1 MAEFFNA
8 SILAF
13 TNFVSGIVTVTEMSA
28 STNQILRLSR
38 PFGAFC
44 AIGLLLYGCGAPERL
59 PSDLSMDA
67 SKDVLKE
74 RVIAPI
80 KGVDDDE
87 DIEEFTVM
95 PRRRLIQVRHAPA
108 SLDDQYFVSTL
119 SKLLST
125 DPVSDDGE
133 DKAQSSSAPV
143 ELTDAERKAI
153 LDQRSLERTEYL
165 VNKGLEYE
173 AQLLVSLAALNDEI
187 NTLQGRTISG
197 LGDAI
202 PAFGRNLTGNGDDYI
217 EMPNDLVFI
226 GGENGT
232 FTSSTAILKQ
242 GAQNPEISFSVRE
255 MQIGEALE
263 FLFQTTG
270 IDVVIDESITKRDA
284 YVTMSIQA
292 GTLAIIDA
300 IMSREGLAV
309 IYDPVI
315 EVAQLYSQVQVD
327 RRLAGIRTS
336 IESYN
341 AVLRERKALDL
352 AQQDHA
358 RASEILGYVQLLL
371 SGDDE
376 GFAIGME
383 SISRNP
389 GLTVTNELVA
399 SMTRA
404 ALDLRSDMA
413 RFEQQTEVMLAGYS
427 ELAQLAGVPDLAKRP
442 DLKNILSEDPCI
454 WPRQE
459 IFTEKVAVYNAV
471 VIEGNDAETGVIGK
485 INSFFEQT
493 RPEDAVV
500 QESDDGTLS
509 MAAEVPTY
517 CGAANPAPRV
527 PIVLP
532 DDTGIT
538 VIGTREDND
547 LVVRLI
553 EQYDVPELQ
562 VLIEI
567 FIITVSRDFSR
578 QIDSILSASPS
589 AGGNNNQEFVLSQ
602 LASTAS
608 RTVGTIS
615 MDFDSP
621 NDELGLLLNFIESNS
636 LGRVVSSPTI
646 LVASGKD
653 AIVER
658 TQIARVPGPN
668 VLDSDNNSVAGPPVE
683 YEAPFRLEINE
694 VDINRLNNTVKLDV
708 VLTDTR
714 FSDTLAN
721 VNELSDRTSDVIDTT
736 FWASPG
742 DVVVLAGVTRNEE
755 ATTTSGMPGTT
766 GNLAQLTPLLGGSD
780 GFSTNM
786 SETLIFM
793 APTVINPSAE
803 NQPHSAFRSK
813 PKRNIV
819 N

>member
-1 MAEFFNA
+1 MPEA
-8 SILAF
+8 
-13 TNFVSGIVTVTEMSA
+13 
-28 STNQILRLSR
+28 QILT
-38 PFGAFC
+38 A
-44 AIGLLLYGCGAPERL
+44 
-59 PSDLSMDA
+59 
-67 SKDVLKE
+67 
-74 RVIAPI
+74 
-80 KGVDDDE
+80 
-87 DIEEFTVM
+87 
-95 PRRRLIQVRHAPA
+95 
-108 SLDDQYFVSTL
+108 
-119 SKLLST
+119 
-125 DPVSDDGE
+125 
-133 DKAQSSSAPV
+133 
-143 ELTDAERKAI
+143 
-153 LDQRSLERTEYL
+153 
-165 VNKGLEYE
+165 
-173 AQLLVSLAALNDEI
+173 LAALNDEI

-202 PAFGRNLTGNGDDYI
+202 PAFGRNLTGNGDEYI

-242 GAQNPEISFSVRE
+242 GARNPEISFSVRE
-255 MQIGEALE
+255 MQIGDALE
-263 FLFQTTG
+263 FLFQATG
-270 IDVVIDESITKRDA
+270 IDVVIDESISKRDA

-300 IMSREGLAV
+300 IMSQEGLAV
-309 IYDPVI
+309 IYDPTI
-315 EVAQLYSQVQVD
+315 EVAQLYSQVQID
-327 RRLAGIRTS
+327 RRLAGIRGS

-352 AQQDHA
+352 AKRDHA

-376 GFAIGME
+376 GFIIGME
-383 SISRNP
+383 SVSREP
-389 GLTVTNELVA
+389 GATLLSATV
-399 SMTRA
+399 SQMTRA
-404 ALDLRSDMA
+404 ALDLRTEMT
-413 RFEQQTEVMLAGYS
+413 RFERQTEVMLEGHS
-427 ELAQLAGVPDLAKRP
+427 ELAQLAGIPDLAVRS

-471 VIEGNDAETGVIGK
+471 VIEGDNTETGVVGK
-485 INSFFEQT
+485 INSFFAQT
-493 RPEDAVV
+493 RPEDAVASV
-500 QESDDGTLS
+500 SDDDGAESTK
-509 MAAEVPTY
+509 AEVPGY
-517 CGAANPAPRV
+517 CGSENPAPRV

-532 DDTGIT
+532 DDTGVT

-589 AGGNNNQEFVLSQ
+589 AGGNNNQEFALSQ

-608 RTVGTIS
+608 RAVGTIS
-615 MDFDSP
+615 LDFDSP
-621 NDELGLLLNFIESNS
+621 NDELGLLLNFLESNR

-653 AIVER
+653 AVVER

-721 VNELSDRTSDVIDTT
+721 VNELSDRTSDIIDTT
-736 FWASPG
+736 FWAAPG

-755 ATTTSGMPGTT
+755 STTTSGVPGTT
-766 GNLAQLTPLLGGSD
+766 GSLALLTPLLGGSD
-780 GFSTNM
+780 GVSTNL

-813 PKRNIV
+813 PKRSIV

>member
-1 MAEFFNA
+1 M
-8 SILAF
+8 S
-13 TNFVSGIVTVTEMSA
+13 SDVTVTEMSA
-28 STNQILRLSR
+28 LTYRTRRFLRPL
-38 PFGAFC
+38 GGLC
-44 AIGLLLYGCGAPERL
+44 GLGLLLYGCGAPERL
-59 PSDLSMDA
+59 PDDLSMDA

-87 DIEEFTVM
+87 DVEEFTVL
-95 PRRRLIQVRHAPA
+95 PRRSLIQVRHAPS

-125 DPVSDDGE
+125 DPVSEAEDGMSATP
-133 DKAQSSSAPV
+133 KALPLSA
-143 ELTDAERKAI
+143 AEREAI
-153 LDQRSLERTEYL
+153 LNQRALERTEYL
-165 VNKGLEYE
+165 VEKGLEYE
-173 AQLLVSLAALNDEI
+173 AQILTALQPLDGELRMRRN
-187 NTLQGRTISG
+187 RTTSG
-197 LGDAI
+197 LGEVV
-202 PAFGRNLTGNGDDYI
+202 PAFGRNLTGNGDDYLQL
-217 EMPNDLVFI
+217 PNDLIFV

-232 FTSSTAILKQ
+232 ITSKTAILKQ
-242 GAQNPEISFSVRE
+242 GLQNPEISFSVRD
-255 MQIGEALE
+255 MSLSDALD
-263 FLFQTTG
+263 FLFQTVDLETAN
-270 IDVVIDESITKRDA
+270 DDSIVNRDA
-284 YVTMSIQA
+284 SVTMSVQA
-292 GTLAIIDA
+292 SALSIIDA
-300 IMSREGLAV
+300 IMQQHDLAIV
-309 IYDPVI
+309 YDPDI
-315 EVAQLYSQVQVD
+315 EVAQLYAQEQID
-327 RRLAGIRTS
+327 NRLAKIRTS

-341 AVLRERKALDL
+341 AALRERKLL
-352 AQQDHA
+352 A
-358 RASEILGYVQLLL
+358 RAERDYALAEEILGYAQLLL

-376 GFAIGME
+376 GFILGIESVPRDPSIG
-383 SISRNP
+383 
-389 GLTVTNELVA
+389 VTNELIS

-404 ALDLRSDMA
+404 ALDLRTEMTS
-413 RFEQQTEVMLAGYS
+413 FERQTQMMLDGRN
-427 ELAQLAGVPDLAKRP
+427 ELAQLADIPDLANRP
-442 DLKNILSEDPCI
+442 DIKNILSEDPCI

-471 VIEGNDAETGVIGK
+471 VIEGDNAKSGVIGK
-485 INSFFEQT
+485 INSFFAQT
-493 RPEDAVV
+493 RPEDPPANGDA
-500 QESDDGTLS
+500 SGSAS
-509 MAAEVPTY
+509 MASEVPSY
-517 CGAANPAPRV
+517 CGTENPAPRV

-532 DDTGIT
+532 DDTGVT

-589 AGGNNNQEFVLSQ
+589 AGGNNNQEFALSQ

-608 RTVGTIS
+608 RAVGTIS
-615 MDFDSP
+615 LDFDSP
-621 NDELGLLLNFIESNS
+621 NDELGLLLNFLESNS

-668 VLDSDNNSVAGPPVE
+668 VLDSDNRSVAGPPVE

-714 FSDTLAN
+714 FSDTLAR
-721 VNELSDRTSDVIDTT
+721 VNELSDRTSDIIDTT
-736 FWASPG
+736 FWAAPG

-755 ATTTSGMPGTT
+755 STTTSGMPGTT
-766 GNLAQLTPLLGGSD
+766 GSLAPLTPLLGGSD
-780 GFSTNM
+780 GFSTNL

-813 PKRNIV
+813 PKRSIV

>member
-1 MAEFFNA
+1 M
-8 SILAF
+8 
-13 TNFVSGIVTVTEMSA
+13 SGSVTVTIMPA
-28 STNQILRLSR
+28 STSQTLKSLLPLAAI
-38 PFGAFC
+38 C
-44 AIGLLLYGCGAPERL
+44 AAGLLLHGCGAPERL
-59 PSDLSMDA
+59 PSDLSMEA
-67 SKDVLKE
+67 SKEVIKE
-74 RVIAPI
+74 RAIAPL
-80 KGVDDDE
+80 KDADDNE
-87 DIEEFTVM
+87 DLEDFPVL
-95 PRRRLIQVRHAPA
+95 PRRSLIQVRHAPA

-125 DPVSDDGE
+125 DPANDRNDETSQAQPTPVQISD
-133 DKAQSSSAPV
+133 S
-143 ELTDAERKAI
+143 ERETI
-153 LDQRSLERTEYL
+153 ISQRALERTEHL
-165 VNKGLEYE
+165 VEKGLEYE
-173 AQLLVSLAALNDEI
+173 AQILAV
-187 NTLQGRTISG
+187 LQPLEGELRLRRQRTTSG
-197 LGDAI
+197 LGDSI
-202 PAFGRNLTGNGDDYI
+202 PVFGRNLTGNGDEYL

-242 GAQNPEISFSVRE
+242 GVRNPEISFSVRD
-255 MQIGEALE
+255 MHLGDALD
-263 FLFQTTG
+263 FLFGTVG
-270 IDVVIDESITKRDA
+270 LEAAIADSITSRDA
-284 YVTMSIQA
+284 YVTMSVQA
-292 GTLAIIDA
+292 GALSIIDA
-300 IMSREGLAV
+300 IMQQNDLAIV
-309 IYDPVI
+309 YDPSI
-315 EVAQLYSQVQVD
+315 EVAQVYSQQQVND
-327 RRLAGIRTS
+327 RLATIRSS
-336 IESYN
+336 IENYN
-341 AVLRERKALDL
+341 AVLRERKLLARAERDYAL
-352 AQQDHA
+352 
-358 RASEILGYVQLLL
+358 ASEILGYAQLLL

-376 GFAIGME
+376 GFMLGISSVPRE
-383 SISRNP
+383 PSIP
-389 GLTVTNELVA
+389 VTNELIA

-413 RFEQQTEVMLAGYS
+413 RFERQTGVLLEGRG
-427 ELAQLAGVPDLAKRP
+427 EFAQLADIPDLAARP

-471 VIEGNDAETGVIGK
+471 VIEGDDTETGVVGK
-485 INSFFEQT
+485 INSFFAQT
-493 RPEDAVV
+493 RPEDATPG
-500 QESDDGTLS
+500 QNDDKKLNASLEMPG
-509 MAAEVPTY
+509 Y
-517 CGAANPAPRV
+517 CGAENPAPRV

-532 DDTGIT
+532 DDTGVT

-602 LASTAS
+602 LASTAT

-653 AIVER
+653 AVVER

-668 VLDSDNNSVAGPPVE
+668 VLDRDNNSVAGPPVE

-708 VLTDTR
+708 ILTDTR
-714 FSDTLAN
+714 FSDTLSK
-721 VNELSDRTSDVIDTT
+721 VNELSDRTSDIIDTT
-736 FWASPG
+736 FWAAPG

-755 ATTTSGMPGTT
+755 ATTTSGLPGTT
-766 GNLAQLTPLLGGSD
+766 GALAPASPLLGGSD
-780 GFSTNM
+780 AFSTNL

-793 APTVINPSAE
+793 APTVINPSAD
-803 NQPHSAFRSK
+803 NQPHSAFRNK
-813 PKRNIV
+813 PKRSIV

>member
-1 MAEFFNA
+1 MPEA
-8 SILAF
+8 
-13 TNFVSGIVTVTEMSA
+13 
-28 STNQILRLSR
+28 QILT
-38 PFGAFC
+38 A
-44 AIGLLLYGCGAPERL
+44 
-59 PSDLSMDA
+59 
-67 SKDVLKE
+67 
-74 RVIAPI
+74 
-80 KGVDDDE
+80 
-87 DIEEFTVM
+87 
-95 PRRRLIQVRHAPA
+95 
-108 SLDDQYFVSTL
+108 
-119 SKLLST
+119 
-125 DPVSDDGE
+125 
-133 DKAQSSSAPV
+133 
-143 ELTDAERKAI
+143 
-153 LDQRSLERTEYL
+153 
-165 VNKGLEYE
+165 
-173 AQLLVSLAALNDEI
+173 LAALNDEI

-202 PAFGRNLTGNGDDYI
+202 PAFGRNLTGNGDEYI

-242 GAQNPEISFSVRE
+242 GARNPEISFSVRE
-255 MQIGEALE
+255 MQIGDALE
-263 FLFQTTG
+263 FLFQATG
-270 IDVVIDESITKRDA
+270 IDVVIDESISKRDA

-300 IMSREGLAV
+300 IMSQEGLAV
-309 IYDPVI
+309 IYDPTI
-315 EVAQLYSQVQVD
+315 EVAQLYSQVQID
-327 RRLAGIRTS
+327 RRLAGIRGS

-352 AQQDHA
+352 AKRDHA

-376 GFAIGME
+376 GFIIGME
-383 SISRNP
+383 SVSREP
-389 GLTVTNELVA
+389 GATLLSATV
-399 SMTRA
+399 SQMTRA
-404 ALDLRSDMA
+404 ALDLRTEMT
-413 RFEQQTEVMLAGYS
+413 RFERQTEVMLEGHS
-427 ELAQLAGVPDLAKRP
+427 ELAQLAGIPDLAVRS

-471 VIEGNDAETGVIGK
+471 VIEGDNTETGVVGK
-485 INSFFEQT
+485 INSFFAQT
-493 RPEDAVV
+493 RPEDAVASV
-500 QESDDGTLS
+500 SDDDGAESTK
-509 MAAEVPTY
+509 AEVPGY
-517 CGAANPAPRV
+517 CGSENPAPRV

-532 DDTGIT
+532 DDTGVT

-589 AGGNNNQEFVLSQ
+589 AGGNNNQEFALSQ

-608 RTVGTIS
+608 RAVGTIS
-615 MDFDSP
+615 LDFDSP
-621 NDELGLLLNFIESNS
+621 NDELGLLLNFLESNR

-653 AIVER
+653 AVVER

-721 VNELSDRTSDVIDTT
+721 VNELSDRTSDIIDTT
-736 FWASPG
+736 FWAAPG

-755 ATTTSGMPGTT
+755 STTTSGVPGTT
-766 GNLAQLTPLLGGSD
+766 GSLAPLTPLLGGSD
-780 GFSTNM
+780 GVSTNL

-813 PKRNIV
+813 PKRSIV

>member
-1 MAEFFNA
+1 
-8 SILAF
+8 
-13 TNFVSGIVTVTEMSA
+13 MSA
-28 STNQILRLSR
+28 STYQILRSLR
-38 PFGAFC
+38 PVVPFC
-44 AIGLLLYGCGAPERL
+44 AFGLLLYGCGAPERL
-59 PSDLSMDA
+59 PSDLSMDT
-67 SKDVLKE
+67 SQEVLKE

-87 DIEEFTVM
+87 DVEEFTVL
-95 PRRRLIQVRHAPA
+95 PRRSLIQVRHAPS
-108 SLDDQYFVSTL
+108 SLDDQYFLSTL

-125 DPVSDDGE
+125 DPILDE
-133 DKAQSSSAPV
+133 DSGGATTMSAPQQ
-143 ELTDAERKAI
+143 LSDAEREKI
-153 LDQRSLERTEYL
+153 RQQRALERTEYL
-165 VNKGLEYE
+165 VDKGLDYE
-173 AQLLVSLAALNDEI
+173 GQLLVALAALDDEI
-187 NTLQGRTISG
+187 NTRQGRTISG
-197 LGDAI
+197 LGASI
-202 PAFGRNLTGNGDDYI
+202 PVFGRNLTGNGDDYL
-217 EMPNDLVFI
+217 EMPNDLIFV

-232 FTSSTAILKQ
+232 IASKTAILKQ
-242 GAQNPEISFSVRE
+242 GVQNPEISFSVRD
-255 MQIGEALE
+255 MRLGDALA
-263 FLFQTTG
+263 FLFQSIG
-270 IDVVIDESITKRDA
+270 MEAAIADSITNRNA
-284 YVTMSIQA
+284 FVTMSVEA
-292 GTLAIIDA
+292 SALAIIDA
-300 IMSREGLAV
+300 IMDQHELAIV
-309 IYDPVI
+309 YDPAI
-315 EVAQLYSQVQVD
+315 ELAQLYSQQQVD
-327 RRLAGIRTS
+327 NRLAAIRTS
-336 IESYN
+336 IANYN
-341 AVLRERKALDL
+341 SNLRNRKALAL
-352 AQQDHA
+352 AERDHA

-371 SGDDE
+371 SGDDD
-376 GFAIGME
+376 GFIIGME
-383 SISRNP
+383 SISREP
-389 GLTVTNELVA
+389 GLPLMNDLVA
-399 SMTRA
+399 TMTRA
-404 ALDLRSDMA
+404 ALDLRSNMA
-413 RFEQQTEVMLAGYS
+413 KFERQTDVLLAGRT
-427 ELAQLAGVPDLAKRP
+427 ELAQLASIPDLATRP
-442 DLKNILSEDPCI
+442 DLKNILSEDPCVR
-454 WPRQE
+454 PRQE

-471 VIEGNDAETGVIGK
+471 VIEGDDTETGVVGK
-485 INSFFEQT
+485 INSFFAQT
-493 RPEDAVV
+493 RPKD
-500 QESDDGTLS
+500 
-509 MAAEVPTY
+509 AAEVGSDDNVLGALGALQALEDLEVLEALEAVDVPSY
-517 CGAANPAPRV
+517 CGTTNPAPRV

-532 DDTGIT
+532 DDTGVT

-589 AGGNNNQEFVLSQ
+589 AGGNDNQEFVLSQ

-721 VNELSDRTSDVIDTT
+721 VNELSDRTSDIIDTT
-736 FWASPG
+736 FWAAPG

-755 ATTTSGMPGTT
+755 STTTSGMPGTT
-766 GNLAQLTPLLGGSD
+766 GNLAPITPLLGGSD
-780 GFSTNM
+780 AFSTNL

-793 APTVINPSAE
+793 APTVINPSAD

-813 PKRNIV
+813 PKRSIV